1 LRISGGSAYSGK
13 IVMQSVIGHTYW
25 PAHAC
30 LVCYKKIGTAS
41 LSPRERGGY
50 FYSVLFSTCIMS
62 HNITFATQRYVV
74 ARALFVA
81 LILVRVLL
89 LLYVFL
95 FFVTLTLYL

>member
-1 LRISGGSAYSGK
+1 
-13 IVMQSVIGHTYW
+13 
-25 PAHAC
+25 
-30 LVCYKKIGTAS
+30 
-41 LSPRERGGY
+41 
-50 FYSVLFSTCIMS
+50 MS